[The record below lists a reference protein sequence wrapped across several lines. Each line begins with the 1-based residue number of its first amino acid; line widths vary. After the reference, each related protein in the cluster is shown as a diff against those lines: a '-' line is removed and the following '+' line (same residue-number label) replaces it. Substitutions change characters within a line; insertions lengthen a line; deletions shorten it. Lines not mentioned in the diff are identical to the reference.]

1 MSFRI
6 YSGDRTEAGDYGKLH
21 DFLVESGNTEYTYA
35 RFDWMMTNWPY
46 LEAQYL
52 ERIGLW
58 EDDGKILGAVLF
70 DHSLDV
76 LYPMVLPGYEYLYPA
91 MYDYAKGNMV
101 KEAHPE
107 LLIYAKDTNTA
118 LQKVL
123 RQKGMLPTEEK
134 EAVAAFDLSGEI
146 PSSKIPAGFHIT
158 SLEEHRDYGQ
168 YMKCMFRGFGHE
180 ENGEIFSFTEEN
192 QADCRKAYER
202 CHVDLS
208 LKISAVD
215 TEGIYAAHA
224 GLWFDKASRIA
235 LVEPVCTIPECRRMG
250 LAREAV
256 FEGLRRVRTMGAKI
270 AVVGSDQ
277 PFYYALGFVPHS
289 TGTVWKPAEQHL

>member
-1 MSFRI
+1 M
-6 YSGDRTEAGDYGKLH
+6 
-21 DFLVESGNTEYTYA
+21 
-35 RFDWMMTNWPY
+35 
-46 LEAQYL
+46 

-58 EDDGKILGAVLF
+58 EDGGKILGAVLF

-101 KEAHPE
+101 KEEQPE
-107 LLIYAKDTNTA
+107 FLIYAKDTNTA

-146 PSSKIPAGFHIT
+146 PSPKIPAGFHIT

-168 YMKCMFRGFGHE
+168 YMKCLFRGFGHE

-224 GLWFDKASRIA
+224 GLWYDKASRIA

-256 FEGLRRVRTMGAKI
+256 FEGLRRVRAMGAKI

-277 PFYYALGFVPHS
+277 PFYYALGFVPYS

>member
-1 MSFRI
+1 MTFRT

-21 DFLVESGNTEYTYA
+21 DFLVESGNTEYPYA

-46 LEAQYL
+46 LEDRYL

-58 EDDGKILGAVLF
+58 EDGGKILGAVLF

-76 LYPMVLPGYEYLYPA
+76 LFPLVLPGYESLYPA
-91 MYDYAKGNMV
+91 MYDYAKEHMV
-101 KEAHPE
+101 REDHPE
-107 LLIYAKDTNTA
+107 FLIYARDTDTA
-118 LQKVL
+118 LQKAL
-123 RQKGMLPTEEK
+123 TGKGMVPTDEIES
-134 EAVAAFDLSGEI
+134 VAAFDLSVEI
-146 PSSKIPAGFHIT
+146 PAPNISAGFHIT
-158 SLEEHRDYGQ
+158 SLAEHRDYRQ
-168 YMKCMFRGFGHE
+168 YMKCLFRGFGHE

-192 QADCRKAYER
+192 QANCAKAYER

-208 LKISAVD
+208 LKLSVVD
-215 TEGIYAAHA
+215 RDGMYAAHA
-224 GLWFDKASRIA
+224 GAWYDKASRIA
-235 LVEPVCTIPECRRMG
+235 LVEPVCTIPEYRRMG

-256 FEGLRRVRTMGAKI
+256 FEGLRRVRAMGAKI

-289 TGTVWKPAEQHL
+289 TGTVWKPAEQ